1 MAIADAAAGLLN
13 AVRRGRGR
21 LGREAPAKVPRTA
34 NGTIPPAT
42 PEVLP
47 PLSPGMRGR
56 LPKGMAEL
64 VVYPVGSSDSFGLT
78 GAYGDKLAQPLG
90 GAGKPGFDFNSL
102 AVQLEQTV
110 RIATQMASWS
120 REERQLT
127 KWLNESTL
135 DAEQHSTEFA
145 LVVWDD
151 TGFRIP
157 WELFWLTDPEK
168 RRRPNFLG
176 ALMTVIRW
184 LDMTPSTHVQ
194 NFTRDPGQANG
205 PVAAYVY
212 DKPEDPGNS
221 MARDK
226 ELLQDFQVK
235 YEDSMSD
242 LLTSLHNPDDAA
254 LAMVYAACH
263 GEFGDGPGECSLGEL
278 TLESANMQADN
289 GFHRLHNR
297 QTLVFLNACASG
309 PVGEDS
315 GRYNDGALRGFPKMF
330 LETGA
335 AGVLATAAPIES
347 DFAHQAARGLFERL
361 RVDPNLPVARA
372 VRDLRREAV
381 DSLPPDIW
389 RTDVLASQQQ
399 TANATLLPVLYWFMY
414 LYYGSPRMAISFAG
428 TNDPPASN

>member
-1 MAIADAAAGLLN
+1 MAIAGTAAGLLN

-21 LGREAPAKVPRTA
+21 LGRETSAKEPRTA
-34 NGTIPPAT
+34 NGAISTAAPA
-42 PEVLP
+42 PLP

-64 VVYPVGSSDSFGLT
+64 VVYPVGGSDSFALT

-90 GAGKPGFDFNSL
+90 GAGKPGFDLNSL
-102 AVQLEQTV
+102 AVRLEQTISIV
-110 RIATQMASWS
+110 AQMASWS

-127 KWLNESTL
+127 RWLNQVTL
-135 DAEQHSTEFA
+135 DAERDSTEFA

-168 RRRPNFLG
+168 RRRPNFIG
-176 ALMTVIRW
+176 ALMTVTRW
-184 LDMTPSTHVQ
+184 LDMTPSTIVQ
-194 NFTRDPGQANG
+194 DFTADPGQANG
-205 PVAAYVY
+205 PVAAHVY
-212 DKPEDPGNS
+212 DNPKDPDKS

-226 ELLQDFQVK
+226 ELLQDFQVE
-235 YEDSMSD
+235 YEDRMSD
-242 LLTSLHNPDDAA
+242 LLTSLQDPDHPA

-263 GEFGDGPGECSLGEL
+263 GEFGEEPGGCRVGEL
-278 TLESANMQADN
+278 TLESAYMQADY
-289 GFHRLHNR
+289 GFHRLRNR
-297 QTLVFLNACASG
+297 QTLVFLNACATG

-347 DFAHQAARGLFERL
+347 DFAHRAARGLFERL
-361 RVDPNLPVARA
+361 RPDPNLPVARA
-372 VRDLRREAV
+372 VRDLRREAA
-381 DSLPPDIW
+381 DSLPPHIW
-389 RTDVLASQQQ
+389 QTDVPASQRKA
-399 TANATLLPVLYWFMY
+399 ANATLLPVLYWFMY

-428 TNDPPASN
+428 ANDPPASN